1 MKCLKRFLRAELI
14 MSNIVYGKNS
24 FIEALN
30 SNRITKAYVLGDSN
44 FIKDLKDKKI
54 DFEIVNKN
62 KLDKLSKNGN
72 HQGCL
77 AMTKEYKLSSIDKM
91 LKKENGLIVM
101 LDGLKDPHNLGAIIR
116 TCECAGVDGVIYKKH
131 NSVHINE
138 TVAKV
143 ACGALEY
150 VKVAEVNNLVSTIE
164 ELKKNGYWVVGTD
177 GNAKNYYD
185 EIDYKMNVVLVIG
198 SEGEGISRLVKEN
211 CDFVV
216 KLPMFG
222 IINSLNA
229 SVASGIMIYNVLDK
243 RKSS

>member
-30 SNRITKAYVLGDSN
+30 SNRIIKAYVLRDSN

-54 DFEIVNKN
+54 DFETVNKN
-62 KLDKLSKNGN
+62 KLDELSRNGN

-77 AMTKEYKLSSIDKM
+77 AKTKEYKLSSVEKM